1 MIPGGLQIFLA
12 VQPIDMRRSIDGL
25 IVAVKERL
33 ERDAMTERGLYV
45 FASAQEDRVKVL
57 RRTRTSWCL
66 LYARLD
72 GHRVV
77 LPSPIPTGATGPPFG
92 VGQGRWR
99 PGGQGPASSVP
110 ASAGRSSGMQASS
123 SHRYPSGHG
132 VSA

>member
-33 ERDAMTERGLYV
+33 DKDAMCERALYV
-45 FASAQEDRVKVL
+45 FANAQKDRVKVL
-57 RRTRTSWCL
+57 WRTRTSWCL

-77 LPSPIPTGATGPPFG
+77 LPSPIPSGATNMVIDARTLSALLDG
-92 VGQGRWR
+92 V
-99 PGGQGPASSVP
+99 A
-110 ASAGRSSGMQASS
+110 RSRIKPTTRGIVKEAREKVQIRAPTSTRKA
-123 SHRYPSGHG
+123 
-132 VSA
+132 